1 LVERLMEAKIE
12 VPKGPR
18 QRILDAALDE
28 FAAYGLAGARVQ
40 RIARRA
46 GINKAMLYYYFGSK
60 ERLYLEVLKTQ
71 VGMRAASVAREFD
84 SGKDLEGILQFI
96 AETYYTFLAPG
107 TKLAP
112 LFLREM
118 AGGGERLRQVVPD
131 LVIHKDLPGKLRDII
146 EKGKA
151 EGRFRDID
159 LRQAI
164 ASFVGMCFFYLLA
177 GPLVNE
183 VWEIRDAEKFRQERP
198 KAIVDLFMR
207 GLEAR

>member
-1 LVERLMEAKIE
+1 MNANKKAAKGSRE
-12 VPKGPR
+12 
-18 QRILDAALDE
+18 RILGAALDE
-28 FAAYGLAGARVQ
+28 FAGNGLAGARVD

-46 GINKAMLYYYFGSK
+46 GVNKAMIYYHFDSK
-60 ERLYLEVLKTQ
+60 EHLYLKVLENEVKA
-71 VGMRAASVAREFD
+71 RAATVAREIE
-84 SGKDLEGILQFI
+84 SGKGLEGILEFI
-96 AETYYTFLAPG
+96 AEAYYKFLAPG

-118 AGGGERLRQVVPD
+118 AGGGERLKRIVPD
-131 LVIHKDLPGKLRDII
+131 LVIHKDLPRKLTDII

-151 EGRFRDID
+151 ENRFRDID
-159 LRQAI
+159 IRQAI

-183 VWEIRDAEKFRQERP
+183 VWGIEDAHKFREERP